1 MAKSEIE
8 TKKWKVRTADQTKE
22 ISFLPTFE
30 VTAMD
35 KDEIKIGTNKNVECK
50 FVDIE
55 MSDADKPDG
64 TLSMR
69 MNFLD
74 LYMFV
79 YFIANE
85 ELRQSLQMRY
95 ERKVTE
101 IPYEVTFK
109 LDPEEQ
115 QRGLV
120 KRLITLG
127 VDEIAMAIARSEA
140 QLLKGKITRG
150 SVAEFVQ
157 KKNAQRKKGIILN

>member
-1 MAKSEIE
+1 MSDIE
-8 TKKWKVRTADQTKE
+8 QKKWKVRTADATKE
-22 ISFLPTFE
+22 ISFYPTFE
-30 VTAMD
+30 VKKKQEDMIGVASD
-35 KDEIKIGTNKNVECK
+35 KDVECS

-55 MSDADKPDG
+55 ITDDKG
-64 TLSMR
+64 AVQSMR

-85 ELRQSLQMRY
+85 ELRQSLQMRR
-95 ERKVTE
+95 ERKINN

-109 LDPEEQ
+109 LDPEEIK
-115 QRGLV
+115 RGMA

-127 VDEIAMAIARSEA
+127 VDEIAMAMARSEA

-150 SVAEFVQ
+150 SVEEFVH
-157 KKNAQRKKGIILN
+157 KKNMDRRAGNVDLS

>member
-1 MAKSEIE
+1 MSEIE
-8 TKKWKVRTADQTKE
+8 TKKWKVRTADKTKE
-22 ISFLPTFE
+22 ISLFPTFE
-30 VTAMD
+30 VGKKPDEDLSGATAGA
-35 KDEIKIGTNKNVECK
+35 KDIECT

-55 MSDADKPDG
+55 ISDDKGG
-64 TLSMR
+64 TQSMR

-95 ERKVTE
+95 ERKITN

-109 LDPEEQ
+109 LDKEEM
-115 QRGLV
+115 QRGMA

-127 VDEIAMAIARSEA
+127 VDEIAMAIARSDA
-140 QLLKGKITRG
+140 QLLKGKITPG
-150 SVAEFVQ
+150 SVEEYMHR
-157 KKNAQRKKGIILN
+157 KNAEKRKGNIILN

>member
-1 MAKSEIE
+1 MDTETE
-8 TKKWKVRTADQTKE
+8 TKKWKVRTSDQTKE
-22 ISFLPTFE
+22 ISFFPTFE
-30 VTAMD
+30 IKQLD
-35 KDEIKIGTNKNVECK
+35 KDETHMATDKDVECRY
-50 FVDIE
+50 VDIE
-55 MSDADKPDG
+55 ITDESEVGGKI
-64 TLSMR
+64 SMR

-95 ERKVTE
+95 ERQVTE

-109 LDPEEQ
+109 LDKEEME
-115 QRGLV
+115 RGMA

-140 QLLKGKITRG
+140 LLLKGVITKG
-150 SVAEFVQ
+150 SVSEFMHR
-157 KKNAQRKKGIILN
+157 KNLERKKGIIIK

>member
-1 MAKSEIE
+1 MAEQSEIE
-8 TKKWKVRTADQTKE
+8 KKKWKVRTTDQTRE
-22 ISFLPTFE
+22 ISFFPTFE
-30 VTAMD
+30 VNKKEGETIGVASD
-35 KDEIKIGTNKNVECK
+35 KDVECR

-55 MSDADKPDG
+55 ISDEAGGKI
-64 TLSMR
+64 SMR

-95 ERKVTE
+95 ERKVTQ

-109 LDPEEQ
+109 LDPEEKE
-115 QRGLV
+115 RGMA

-127 VDEIAMAIARSEA
+127 VDEITMAIARSEA

-150 SVAEFVQ
+150 SVEEFVHR
-157 KKNAQRKKGIILN
+157 KNIERRKGK